1 MGPTVAAVG
10 PTVDCRIVTD
20 EYPMYALSEEHQ
32 AIREA
37 VRAVCDA
44 KVAPYAAEVDEE
56 ARYPQE
62 AADALL
68 AADFHAPHVP
78 EEYGG
83 AGADALATVHRDRG
97 GRPGLRLVVADPG
110 GQQARLAAG
119 ACSAAPR
126 SSRRRTS
133 PRWPPA
139 RAASPTACP
148 SPTPARTRRR

>member
-1 MGPTVAAVG
+1 MT
-10 PTVDCRIVTD
+10 THLF
-20 EYPMYALSEEHQ
+20 ALSEEHQ

-37 VRAVCDA
+37 VRALCEA

-62 AADALL
+62 AATALL

-83 AGADALATVHRDRG
+83 AGADALATVLVIEEVAR
-97 GRPGLRLVVADPG
+97 GLRVRVADPG

-119 ACSAAPR
+119 PDLAGVGGAQEEATSA
-126 SSRRRTS
+126 
-133 PRWPPA
+133 RWPPV
-139 RAASPTACP
+139 RAASPTASP
-148 SPTPARTRRR
+148 SPTPARTRVR

>member
-1 MGPTVAAVG
+1 MSNP
-10 PTVDCRIVTD
+10 DFD
-20 EYPMYALSEEHQ
+20 LYQLSEEHQ

-44 KVAPYAAEVDEE
+44 KVAPYAAEVDEQ

-62 AADALL
+62 APRRCI

-83 AGADALATVHRDRG
+83 AGADALATV
-97 GRPGLRLVVADPG
+97 LVIEEVARACVVLLADPG

-119 ACSAAPR
+119 ADLAAPR
-126 SSRRRTS
+126 SSSRSTS
-133 PRWPPA
+133 ARWPAA
-139 RAASPTACP
+139 RAASPTASP
-148 SPTPARTRRR
+148 SPTPARTPAA